1 MKIFCLNKIN
11 LLKRLNFLAFKNTI
25 SPSFIRHTFVEKSVI
40 EDKLNKNL
48 KIESLEVTDISGSC
62 GTSYL
67 IKIKSS
73 DLKGKPVINQHRRIN
88 EILKDEMKELHAL
101 QLKVES

>member
-11 LLKRLNFLAFKNTI
+11 LLRKTNYQGFKNI
-25 SPSFIRHTFVEKSVI
+25 IFPSFIRSTFVEKSLI

-62 GTSYL
+62 GTSFM

-73 DLKGKPVINQHRRIN
+73 DLKGKTVINQHRRIN
-88 EILKDEMKELHAL
+88 EILKDELKELHAL